1 MPSTGKVH
9 DAVDRVLTVH
19 GMAFFMRRVDEVD
32 RVPCSDIVALGT
44 ITYPVHCNGELDTSQ
59 VHNDE
64 SLRT

>member
-1 MPSTGKVH
+1 
-9 DAVDRVLTVH
+9 
-19 GMAFFMRRVDEVD
+19 MRRVDEVD